1 MVTQKM
7 VITWAVGPDKG
18 KQVFTGTTDEFEQ
31 LVKSPSIFSSFF
43 PEGAQPNFKSVYA
56 MCEKQG
62 WEVQYMEQVFDFH
75 LGLDDALLVRGALA
89 DRVNEVRSELEV
101 LKITKERNLK
111 KWERALLPQSL
122 KYKNE
127 RDENGHLIDTTR
139 EELQEQIDPWI
150 SYLSHYEYL
159 LQQVCDGIES
169 IKSN

>member
-111 KWERALLPQSL
+111 KWE
-122 KYKNE
+122 
-127 RDENGHLIDTTR
+127 DENGHLIDTTR